1 MRYPHPFHKQQK
13 SKDEEAKFPDDKYKP
28 LFFKI
33 KQLSYPPI
41 SLAFGQAPKWSRS
54 ISRVACRSRKI
65 MKYIS
70 IGNGSMRDLGRL
82 GESVFSQ
89 WCASAGLTAN
99 GSSVDETGWDFL
111 VEFDFHS
118 KASLEFSTIHEAA
131 FECKVQVKST
141 DKQTRKLAI
150 KLSNLKRLAT
160 APMPAF
166 FIFIEFDGGESA
178 QRVFLV
184 HVDEAMSAD
193 ILRRLHEAEEQDEAH
208 LLHKKT
214 MTVKYDSS
222 HLLATASGESLKS
235 AMHIHMGQSMSAYVA
250 KKNTHLNMAGFDDGF
265 AQLTIS
271 TEGAE
276 NISKLVN
283 MSLGLEEDA
292 DISSMVVFKQR
303 FGKKS
308 AVPFVNEENVK
319 LGMSDLKPSFEGFIK
334 FKTDKL
340 GPSLKFPAKLY
351 FSPFNPVVPEAMR
364 RGRIAV
370 EFFDL
375 IFNPFTTESTYTF
388 SFNGKPLSIGM
399 LRDGLK
405 FMEILST
412 RGQRIYSEL
421 IVGQHPTM
429 QFEVTSPGMLFELR
443 AELEAVE
450 AGARILSLLD
460 ISSNVQ
466 ISLDQASRYASRL
479 IEMDKVLR
487 ADARQFKLDIPSYET
502 PLSDQKDL
510 VCLTFFTTPI
520 GDVNV
525 GAFVTMIGKPL
536 PTEDGYILLPEKK
549 NIERIVIRERG
560 EEINSEDLVA
570 AAIAIENK
578 YATDYEV
585 ATLFDKDDL

>member
-1 MRYPHPFHKQQK
+1 MKCK
-13 SKDEEAKFPDDKYKP
+13 SIE
-28 LFFKI
+28 
-33 KQLSYPPI
+33 S
-41 SLAFGQAPKWSRS
+41 
-54 ISRVACRSRKI
+54 
-65 MKYIS
+65 
-70 IGNGSMRDLGRL
+70 GSMRDLGRL

-89 WCASAGLTAN
+89 WCASAGLTSN
-99 GSSVDETGWDFL
+99 GSSVDKTGWDFF

-118 KASLEFSTIHEAA
+118 KASLEFSTVHEAA
-131 FECKVQVKST
+131 FECKVQVKAT
-141 DKQTRKLAI
+141 DKQARKLAI

-166 FIFIEFDGGESA
+166 FVFIEFDGGESA

-184 HVDEAMSAD
+184 HVDEAMSSD
-193 ILRRLHEAEEQDEAH
+193 ILRRLHQAEEQNETH

-214 MTVKYDSS
+214 MTIKYDSS
-222 HLLATASGESLKS
+222 HLLPNASGESLKS
-235 AMHIHMGQSMSAYVA
+235 VMEIHMGSSMSAYVA
-250 KKNTHLNMAGFDDGF
+250 KKNAHLDTAGFDDGF

-276 NISKLVN
+276 NILKLVN
-283 MSLGLEEDA
+283 MSLGLEENA
-292 DISSMVVFKQR
+292 DISSMVAFKQR

-319 LGMSDLKPSFEGFIK
+319 LGMPDLKPSFEGSIK

-340 GPSLKFPAKLY
+340 GPSLAFPAKLY
-351 FSPFNPVVPEAMR
+351 FSPFNPIVPKAMR

-375 IFNPFTTESTYTF
+375 VFNPFTNESTYTF
-388 SFNGKPLSIGM
+388 SFKGKPLSIGV
-399 LRDGLK
+399 LRDSLK

-412 RGQRIYSEL
+412 PGQHIYSEL
-421 IVGQHPTM
+421 VVGQHPAM
-429 QFEVTSPGMLFELR
+429 PFEVTTPGMPFELR
-443 AELEAVE
+443 PELEAVE
-450 AGARILSLLD
+450 AGTRILSLLD

-466 ISLDQASRYASRL
+466 MSLDQASRYASRL
-479 IEMDKVLR
+479 IEMDNVLR
-487 ADARQFKLDIPSYET
+487 ADARQFKLDIPSFET
-502 PLSDQKDL
+502 PLSDQQDL
-510 VCLTFFTTPI
+510 VCLSFFTTPI

-536 PTEDGYILLPEKK
+536 PTDDGYILLPEKK

-560 EEINSEDLVA
+560 EKINSEDLVA

-578 YATDYEV
+578 YAPEYEV
-585 ATLFDKDDL
+585 ATLFKKEDL